1 MAQINTSSLFQPH
14 SKCARMMS
22 LLVGGAPFH
31 DSQVHRSAVHH
42 GTILDFHHHSQIQ
55 NQNIVIY
62 KITIWTS
69 KSWTPPLAFLWFIT
83 QTRFCLTQRNY
94 CIQKKHAIHHCIK
107 ALKISY
113 LCAHDQTIGTK
124 QSPTHI
130 TYKTACVRVS
140 FWASKMDEMSQM
152 GSEFISL
159 ITMWSLKIAKSS
171 HTHNV
176 SSVYH
181 SSLNNNCESE
191 PWGCLLEIV
200 FSIIV
205 VNGLITICTIPYQNV
220 KSGHLRT
227 EWDRRLNN
235 LGIVQPKMKILSS
248 FTQLHAIPNLY
259 QLYSNL

>member
-1 MAQINTSSLFQPH
+1 
-14 SKCARMMS
+14 MS
-22 LLVGGAPFH
+22 LLVGGAPSR

-42 GTILDFHHHSQIQ
+42 GTILDFHDHSQIQ

-130 TYKTACVRVS
+130 TWHSQDSMCKSELLSIKNGWDVS
-140 FWASKMDEMSQM
+140 DWLWIYIAYYNVISEDSKI
-152 GSEFISL
+152 F
-159 ITMWSLKIAKSS
+159 S
-171 HTHNV
+171 H
-176 SSVYH
+176 S
-181 SSLNNNCESE
+181 
-191 PWGCLLEIV
+191 
-200 FSIIV
+200 
-205 VNGLITICTIPYQNV
+205 
-220 KSGHLRT
+220 
-227 EWDRRLNN
+227 
-235 LGIVQPKMKILSS
+235 
-248 FTQLHAIPNLY
+248 
-259 QLYSNL
+259 